1 MKYRFCTWS
10 LPAQLVSL
18 VCALCL
24 AASPD
29 TFASLRTDKAERA
42 ERTEKAGK
50 ETQTVLIGYAGPLS
64 GMSSGV
70 GKSMANAAQ
79 MAVDE
84 ANKRG
89 LQIQGKSIQLQL
101 LLQDDRTN
109 PRTAEFVA
117 RYLSKTGVVGVIG
130 HWNSAASLA
139 AAPIYNAA
147 GVIQISPAT
156 MSTLY
161 TQQGNRA
168 TFRTIGNNSSAG
180 SYTADY
186 AVRVLQTRRILVVD
200 DGTPFG
206 RGFVEQFS
214 RTAKEHGAQI
224 VGTHTVSDKTSDF
237 NPVLV
242 DAEKLRP
249 DAVLFGGLD
258 MQASTL
264 ARAIKRRKLQMRFIG
279 ASGTVGLPFLRA
291 AGADGNGSIV
301 VEPGLPMDK
310 MPGWKTF
317 EKKYMQKFDN
327 NIDLYAPFAYD
338 AAQVLIAAM
347 RQANSVDPKKVAE
360 VLHDIRFV
368 GMTGPISFNHEGDL
382 INPTFT
388 IYEVQDQ
395 SWVVRKIISGS
406 VN

>member
-1 MKYRFCTWS
+1 MKMRFAAFS
-10 LPAQLVSL
+10 LPLVVL
-18 VCALCL
+18 CCVLCL
-24 AASPD
+24 PEPAGAS
-29 TFASLRTDKAERA
+29 TAVRIDKADKPA
-42 ERTEKAGK
+42 
-50 ETQTVLIGYAGPLS
+50 QTVLIGYAGPLS
-64 GMSSGV
+64 GTSSNV

-79 MAVDE
+79 LAVDE
-84 ANKRG
+84 ANQRG
-89 LQIQGKSIQLQL
+89 LLIQGAPVSLQL
-101 LLQDDRTN
+101 LMQDDRTN

-117 RYLSKTGVVGVIG
+117 RYLAGSGVVGVIG

-186 AVRVLQTRRILVVD
+186 AVKVLQTRRILVVD

-237 NPVLV
+237 NAVLA
-242 DAEKLRP
+242 DALKLRP
-249 DAVLFGGLD
+249 DVILFGGLD
-258 MQASTL
+258 LQASTL
-264 ARAIKRRKLQMRFIG
+264 ARAIKRSKLQTRFIG

-291 AGADGNGSIV
+291 AGADGNG
-301 VEPGLPMDK
+301 
-310 MPGWKTF
+310 
-317 EKKYMQKFDN
+317 
-327 NIDLYAPFAYD
+327 
-338 AAQVLIAAM
+338 
-347 RQANSVDPKKVAE
+347 
-360 VLHDIRFV
+360 
-368 GMTGPISFNHEGDL
+368 
-382 INPTFT
+382 
-388 IYEVQDQ
+388 
-395 SWVVRKIISGS
+395 
-406 VN
+406 